1 MTCSLY
7 TDTSTLNLKMVIMDM
22 VKVKVNMATEK
33 EKKKKIPNMAINM
46 GEVKMMNKM
55 TNRSMYS
62 LQILGTLARLLSS
75 ILLQ

>member
-33 EKKKKIPNMAINM
+33 EKKKKILNMANNM
-46 GEVKMMNKM
+46 GEVKTMNKM
-55 TNRSMYS
+55 TSRSKYS
-62 LQILGTLARLLSS
+62 LLILGTPAKLLLS